1 MENGYTEPK
10 TDVVYDTAVK
20 AQELT
25 GRVPGLFLSEARRDP
40 SEMGLA
46 RRGMHLVNLTD
57 EGSFMDRVETRET
70 IDADYRE

>member
-25 GRVPGLFLSEARRDP
+25 GRVPGLFLSEARR
-40 SEMGLA
+40 
-46 RRGMHLVNLTD
+46 GMHLVNLTD
-57 EGSFMDRVETRET
+57 EGSFMDRVETTET